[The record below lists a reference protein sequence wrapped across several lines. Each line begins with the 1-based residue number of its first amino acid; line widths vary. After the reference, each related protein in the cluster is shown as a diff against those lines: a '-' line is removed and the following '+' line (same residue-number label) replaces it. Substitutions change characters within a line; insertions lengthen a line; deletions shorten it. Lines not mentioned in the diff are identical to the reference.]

1 MDARIL
7 ARFVAC
13 CRAALGASFALAPA
27 HSAPLWLGRLGHS
40 RGAHF
45 FLRIVGTRDLVLAT
59 GALAALQG
67 RGPARAWVP
76 ANAIAVTA
84 GGIAIGLGAARAL
97 DQPRHACIPR
107 PKLRETARS
116 QRPLGEDTHADL
128 HPVHDLDI

>member
-13 CRAALGASFALAPA
+13 CRAAIGASFALAPA

-45 FLRIVGTRDLVLAT
+45 FLRIVGTRDLVLPPV
-59 GALAALQG
+59 AA
-67 RGPARAWVP
+67 

-84 GGIAIGLGAARAL
+84 GGLGAARAL
-97 DQPRHACIPR
+97 D
-107 PKLRETARS
+107 
-116 QRPLGEDTHADL
+116 
-128 HPVHDLDI
+128 